1 MGFMLPSP
9 TNPREHA
16 RALMSQKEN
25 IEAELDAQ
33 FSILKA
39 NNIDMTTPLVDR
51 EGFPRADV
59 DLYAIRHARK
69 RINELRNDYKAV
81 MNEIETALQA
91 VYDPSTIGSLPA
103 ASQEVAQH
111 ASLTD
116 NAEPLVAFARV
127 DGVAPSSPAAE
138 AVRWYKA
145 RFKDD
150 HSTEFHLQ
158 GLRREDLILK
168 FGSLARS
175 SFTAN
180 SLQPLAD
187 LVSVNEN
194 VGSGHF
200 SRTAYLLTFI
210 SVSFKSSYQGPRKS
224 CH

>member
-33 FSILKA
+33 FSILKT

-81 MNEIETALQA
+81 MSEIETALQA
-91 VYDPSTIGSLPA
+91 VYDPSTVASSPTASGEVVQRTSSTDSAESL
-103 ASQEVAQH
+103 
-111 ASLTD
+111 L
-116 NAEPLVAFARV
+116 AFARV

-138 AVRWYKA
+138 A
-145 RFKDD
+145 
-150 HSTEFHLQ
+150 

-194 VGSGHF
+194 RELQVII
-200 SRTAYLLTFI
+200 SRSEETMSLKLI
-210 SVSFKSSYQGPRKS
+210 PRKGWGGRGMLG
-224 CH
+224 CHIVPHDP

>member
-91 VYDPSTIGSLPA
+91 VYDPSTVGSSP
-103 ASQEVAQH
+103 QEVAQP
-111 ASLTD
+111 ASLSD
-116 NAEPLVAFARV
+116 SAESLVAFARV
-127 DGVAPSSPAAE
+127 DGVAPNSPAAE
-138 AVRWYKA
+138 A
-145 RFKDD
+145 
-150 HSTEFHLQ
+150 

-194 VGSGHF
+194 RELQVVI
-200 SRTAYLLTFI
+200 SRSEETMSLKLI
-210 SVSFKSSYQGPRKS
+210 PRKGWGGRGMLG
-224 CH
+224 CHIVPHEP

>member
-1 MGFMLPSP
+1 
-9 TNPREHA
+9 
-16 RALMSQKEN
+16 MSQKEN

-59 DLYAIRHARK
+59 DLYAIRHARR

-91 VYDPSTIGSLPA
+91 VYDPSTGSSPA
-103 ASQEVAQH
+103 VSEEVAQH
-111 ASLTD
+111 TSLTD
-116 NAEPLVAFARV
+116 SAESLLAFARV

-138 AVRWYKA
+138 A
-145 RFKDD
+145 
-150 HSTEFHLQ
+150 

-175 SFTAN
+175 SFAEN

-194 VGSGHF
+194 RELQVIILRSEETM
-200 SRTAYLLTFI
+200 SLKLI
-210 SVSFKSSYQGPRKS
+210 PRKGWGGRGMLG
-224 CH
+224 CHIVPHES

>member
-1 MGFMLPSP
+1 MGFILPSP

-16 RALMSQKEN
+16 RALISQKEN

-59 DLYAIRHARK
+59 DLYAIRHARR

-91 VYDPSTIGSLPA
+91 VYDPSTVGSLPA
-103 ASQEVAQH
+103 ASEEKSWN
-111 ASLTD
+111 SLF
-116 NAEPLVAFARV
+116 PFARV

-138 AVRWYKA
+138 A
-145 RFKDD
+145 
-150 HSTEFHLQ
+150 
-158 GLRREDLILK
+158 GLRREDLVLK

-194 VGSGHF
+194 RELQVII
-200 SRTAYLLTFI
+200 SRSEEAMSLKLT
-210 SVSFKSSYQGPRKS
+210 PRKGWGGRGMLGYDIYS
-224 CH
+224 RLPDTH

>member
-91 VYDPSTIGSLPA
+91 VYDPSTVGSSP
-103 ASQEVAQH
+103 QEVAQH
-111 ASLTD
+111 ASLSD
-116 NAEPLVAFARV
+116 SAESLVAFARV
-127 DGVAPSSPAAE
+127 DGVAPNSPAAE
-138 AVRWYKA
+138 A
-145 RFKDD
+145 
-150 HSTEFHLQ
+150 

-175 SFTAN
+175 SFTEN

-194 VGSGHF
+194 RELQVVI
-200 SRTAYLLTFI
+200 SRSEETMSLKLI
-210 SVSFKSSYQGPRKS
+210 PRKGWGGRGMLG
-224 CH
+224 CHIVPHEP

>member
-1 MGFMLPSP
+1 MLPSP

-91 VYDPSTIGSLPA
+91 VYDPSTVGSSP
-103 ASQEVAQH
+103 QEVAQP
-111 ASLTD
+111 ASLSD
-116 NAEPLVAFARV
+116 SAESLVAFARV
-127 DGVAPSSPAAE
+127 DGVAPNSPAAE
-138 AVRWYKA
+138 A
-145 RFKDD
+145 
-150 HSTEFHLQ
+150 

-194 VGSGHF
+194 RELQVVI
-200 SRTAYLLTFI
+200 SRSEETMSLKLI
-210 SVSFKSSYQGPRKS
+210 PRKGWGGRGMLG
-224 CH
+224 CHIVPHESQP

>member
-59 DLYAIRHARK
+59 DLYAIRHARR

-91 VYDPSTIGSLPA
+91 VYDPLTGSSPA
-103 ASQEVAQH
+103 ASEEVMQH
-111 ASLTD
+111 TSLTD
-116 NAEPLVAFARV
+116 SAESLLAFARV

-138 AVRWYKA
+138 AVRWYEA

-150 HSTEFHLQ
+150 IDRVLLAGASTRRSDIEVWISCTIIIHS
-158 GLRREDLILK
+158 K
-168 FGSLARS
+168 FIATAGRS
-175 SFTAN
+175 SIRKRKCWSRLLFPYR
-180 SLQPLAD
+180 L
-187 LVSVNEN
+187 SVDI
-194 VGSGHF
+194 
-200 SRTAYLLTFI
+200 L
-210 SVSFKSSYQGPRKS
+210 
-224 CH
+224 

>member
-33 FSILKA
+33 FSILKT

-59 DLYAIRHARK
+59 DLYAIRHARR
-69 RINELRNDYKAV
+69 RINELRNDFKAV
-81 MNEIETALQA
+81 MNEIDKALQA
-91 VYDPSTIGSLPA
+91 VYDPSAVGSESAA
-103 ASQEVAQH
+103 ASEEVAQNTRETE
-111 ASLTD
+111 SV
-116 NAEPLVAFARV
+116 EPLFAFARV
-127 DGVAPSSPAAE
+127 DGVAPNSPAAE
-138 AVRWYKA
+138 AG
-145 RFKDD
+145 
-150 HSTEFHLQ
+150 LQ
-158 GLRREDLILK
+158 REDLILK
-168 FGSLARS
+168 FGSLGRS

-194 VGSGHF
+194 RELQVVI
-200 SRTAYLLTFI
+200 SRSEETMSLKLI
-210 SVSFKSSYQGPRKS
+210 PRKGWGGRGMLG
-224 CH
+224 CHIVPHES

>member
-1 MGFMLPSP
+1 MLPSP

-91 VYDPSTIGSLPA
+91 VYDPSTVGSSP
-103 ASQEVAQH
+103 QEVAQH
-111 ASLTD
+111 ASLSD
-116 NAEPLVAFARV
+116 SAESLVAFARV
-127 DGVAPSSPAAE
+127 DGVAPNSPAAE
-138 AVRWYKA
+138 A
-145 RFKDD
+145 
-150 HSTEFHLQ
+150 

-194 VGSGHF
+194 RELQVVI
-200 SRTAYLLTFI
+200 SRSEETMSLKLI
-210 SVSFKSSYQGPRKS
+210 PRKGWGGRGMLG
-224 CH
+224 CHIVPHEL

>member
-59 DLYAIRHARK
+59 DLYAIRHARR
-69 RINELRNDYKAV
+69 RINELRNDYKVV
-81 MNEIETALQA
+81 MNEIEKALQA
-91 VYDPSTIGSLPA
+91 V
-103 ASQEVAQH
+103 AQH
-111 ASLTD
+111 TGVSETVESLS
-116 NAEPLVAFARV
+116 AFARV

-138 AVRWYKA
+138 AVRCL
-145 RFKDD
+145 DPS
-150 HSTEFHLQ
+150 H
-158 GLRREDLILK
+158 G
-168 FGSLARS
+168 S

-187 LVSVNEN
+187 LVNVNEN
-194 VGSGHF
+194 RELEVVI
-200 SRTAYLLTFI
+200 SRSEEIMPLKLI
-210 SVSFKSSYQGPRKS
+210 PRKGWGGRGMLGYEIS
-224 CH
+224 DRLPDMS